1 MNIKDRI
8 AKLID
13 LKSIITL
20 IMITTLSVGWFI
32 NKVTSDQFVPLVTMI
47 ITFYFA
53 RSNTDS
59 INTNDSDIDNNSS

>member
-20 IMITTLSVGWFI
+20 IMVKTLSVGWFI